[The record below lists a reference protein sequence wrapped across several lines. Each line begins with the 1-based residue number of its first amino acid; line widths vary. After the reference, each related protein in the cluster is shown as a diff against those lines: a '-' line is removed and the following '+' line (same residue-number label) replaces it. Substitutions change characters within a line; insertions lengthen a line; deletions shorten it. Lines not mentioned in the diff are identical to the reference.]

1 MIVEKRSFISGK
13 VHSLDLNITQEQ
25 LIRVNN
31 RFATK
36 ELIQDIVP
44 HLSHSAREFL
54 ITGST
59 PEEWA
64 LTFGDDE

>member
-1 MIVEKRSFISGK
+1 MIVEKTSFISGK

-25 LIRVNN
+25 LIKVNN

-44 HLSHSAREFL
+44 HLSEDDREYL
-54 ITGST
+54 MTGST

-64 LTFGDDE
+64 STFRDDE

>member
-13 VHSLDLNITQEQ
+13 VHSLDLDITQEQ

-44 HLSHSAREFL
+44 HLSEDDREYL

-59 PEEWA
+59 PEEWVLA
-64 LTFGDDE
+64 FGDDE